1 MIHDPLLVDRLLELP
16 TETFDGVVFR
26 ATRRNL
32 DPTTPSTAGGRWAP
46 QDGPAVLYTSL
57 AREGALAEIAF
68 HWAQLS
74 PRPTKPALIHRLKVR
89 ANRALRLLR
98 SSLEDLGADMAGF
111 EAPNYARTQE
121 VGAAVAFIGCDGLI
135 VPSARWACDNL
146 ILFTDNLA
154 MDVDFEIQDVE
165 EVFWQ
170 DWARSVGL
178 IE

>member
-1 MIHDPLLVDRLLELP
+1 
-16 TETFDGVVFR
+16 
-26 ATRRNL
+26 
-32 DPTTPSTAGGRWAP
+32 
-46 QDGPAVLYTSL
+46 
-57 AREGALAEIAF
+57 
-68 HWAQLS
+68 
-74 PRPTKPALIHRLKVR
+74 
-89 ANRALRLLR
+89 
-98 SSLEDLGADMAGF
+98 MAGS

-154 MDVDFEIQDVE
+154 MDVEFEIQDVE
-165 EVFWQ
+165 EVHWQ